1 MANAKKKAAKRVPEI
16 GKGQVLRV
24 KALKDGYRR
33 AGLAHTKA
41 GVDHPAGA
49 LSTDQVAQIAADPNL
64 QSSVVDASKSDAG
77 AGK

>member
-1 MANAKKKAAKRVPEI
+1 MAVDKKKGAGSLEI

-24 KALKDGYRR
+24 KAHKDGYRR

-49 LSTDQVAQIAADPNL
+49 LSPGQVAVLQADPNIKL
-64 QSSVVDASKSDAG
+64 QVVDAPKGAG
-77 AGK
+77 AAD